1 MWIEKLSRGVLELET
16 AIGPR
21 FLNPSLVQRVRL
33 MWTFRNFSS
42 LPHQVL
48 RSSELRLIDRLSNAN
63 RFVSRAIEERP
74 VIGKVE
80 ARVEKRVE
88 AKIEERSD
96 RSVESRAD
104 GRAAAIRGQ
113 RFNMRAPIAAEEA
126 PLRKLPVSAIA
137 ASRQNVA

>member
-16 AIGPR
+16 PIGPR
-21 FLNPSLVQRVRL
+21 YINPNLLERARL

-48 RSSELRLIDRLSNAN
+48 RSSELRLIDRLSIAN

-80 ARVEKRVE
+80 GIAEAIVEGRSEGSAEKRVE
-88 AKIEERSD
+88 P
-96 RSVESRAD
+96 RAIVASED
-104 GRAAAIRGQ
+104 
-113 RFNMRAPIAAEEA
+113 A
-126 PLRKLPVSAIA
+126 PLRKPPMSVIA
-137 ASRQNVA
+137 ASRQNAA

>member
-16 AIGPR
+16 PVGPR
-21 FLNPSLVQRVRL
+21 FLDLSPVQRARL

-63 RFVSRAIEERP
+63 RFVSRATEERP

-80 ARVEKRVE
+80 GIAEGRSERR
-88 AKIEERSD
+88 IEPRT
-96 RSVESRAD
+96 
-104 GRAAAIRGQ
+104 
-113 RFNMRAPIAAEEA
+113 PIATEA
-126 PLRKLPVSAIA
+126 APVRKPPMSAVA
-137 ASRQNVA
+137 ASRQNAA